1 MSLSIIIPVYN
12 EIHQL
17 EYTIK
22 KLIKLKKKLRML
34 SLFLLMILVQMSLSK
49 LSNSIVTKDLI

>member
-34 SLFLLMILVQMSLSK
+34 SLFLLMTLVQMSLSK
-49 LSNSIVTKDLI
+49 LSNSIVAKDLI